1 MPIHLHGSWL
11 VLIGNARINS
21 GVISHFV
28 LSFSYLIDN
37 RKCWD
42 LTPKLT
48 RLYRQFM
55 LGINFLF
62 ILRKSVNFSV
72 ILFSNRKMNSTIA
85 S

>member
-21 GVISHFV
+21 GVIFRFV

-37 RKCWD
+37 RKCWH

-48 RLYRQFM
+48 P
-55 LGINFLF
+55 I
-62 ILRKSVNFSV
+62 ISSVYV
-72 ILFSNRKMNSTIA
+72 GD
-85 S
+85 